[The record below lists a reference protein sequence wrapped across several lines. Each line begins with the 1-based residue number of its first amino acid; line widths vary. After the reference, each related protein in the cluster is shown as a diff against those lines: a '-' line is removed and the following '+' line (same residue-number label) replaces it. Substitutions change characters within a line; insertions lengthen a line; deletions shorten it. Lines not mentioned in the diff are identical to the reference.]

1 MWPSSSAAVFSLLM
15 FILQSACQAAES
27 ESVVVLVA
35 GVAEDGGGRHQLP
48 PPGMDY
54 YHQESALLAMPAE
67 QRDQTTGVAIKAT
80 ISSSHSPVVNKP
92 AAAGGLVQQNPP
104 PQLMLSAAAGV
115 TATAKNVTV
124 AHGKTALLTCK
135 VGAGLLDNRTQ
146 VAWIRYL
153 DLQLLTVG
161 NQTYTADRRFSAG
174 ISGNGDAWSLQ
185 ISHVQFRDEGGYEC
199 QIGVTPRVSHYIH
212 LSVVEPTTVILGGSE
227 MHIDIG
233 STINLTC
240 LVQHTPEPP
249 DYVFWTHNQ
258 QTVNYDSKRGGIS
271 VMVERGAT
279 TLSSLLIQKAARRD
293 SGVYV
298 CSPSSA
304 PAAQASIHI
313 LEGERPAAMY
323 SVARRPSIVRLMT
336 LMLINA
342 VIYLSARQRSLL

>member
-1 MWPSSSAAVFSLLM
+1 
-15 FILQSACQAAES
+15 
-27 ESVVVLVA
+27 
-35 GVAEDGGGRHQLP
+35 
-48 PPGMDY
+48 
-54 YHQESALLAMPAE
+54 MPAE
-67 QRDQTTGVAIKAT
+67 QQRDQTTDGGAIKAT
-80 ISSSHSPVVNKP
+80 ISNSHPPVVNKP
-92 AAAGGLVQQNPP
+92 TAAGGGPAQQNPP
-104 PQLMLSAAAGV
+104 PQLMLSATAAGV

-146 VAWIRYL
+146 VAWIRYS

-336 LMLINA
+336 LMLMNA

>member
-1 MWPSSSAAVFSLLM
+1 MWPSSLTVSLLM
-15 FILQSACQAAES
+15 LISQCACQPTES
-27 ESVVVLVA
+27 EPTEWVGVV
-35 GVAEDGGGRHQLP
+35 EDEGKQPDVMGQ
-48 PPGMDY
+48 
-54 YHQESALLAMPAE
+54 HQEFESSSS
-67 QRDQTTGVAIKAT
+67 QTMRIKANAVERPSITTSST
-80 ISSSHSPVVNKP
+80 II
-92 AAAGGLVQQNPP
+92 
-104 PQLMLSAAAGV
+104 

-135 VGAGLLDNRTQ
+135 IGAGLLDNRTQ
-146 VAWIRYL
+146 VAWIRYA

-199 QIGVTPRVSHYIH
+199 QIGGTPRVSHYIH

-323 SVARRPSIVRLMT
+323 SVGSTLVNVRMMT
-336 LMLINA
+336 LVFIAM
-342 VIYLSARQRSLL
+342 YLTSSRQRPF

>member
-1 MWPSSSAAVFSLLM
+1 MWPTSLTVSLLM
-15 FILQSACQAAES
+15 LILQCACQPTES
-27 ESVVVLVA
+27 EPTEWVGVV
-35 GVAEDGGGRHQLP
+35 EDEAKQP
-48 PPGMDY
+48 DVMEE
-54 YHQESALLAMPAE
+54 HQEYESS
-67 QRDQTTGVAIKAT
+67 QTMRIKPNAVERPSITTSLRT
-80 ISSSHSPVVNKP
+80 I
-92 AAAGGLVQQNPP
+92 
-104 PQLMLSAAAGV
+104 

-124 AHGKTALLTCK
+124 AHGKMALLTCK
-135 VGAGLLDNRTQ
+135 IGAGLLDNRTQ
-146 VAWIRYL
+146 VAWIRYA

-199 QIGVTPRVSHYIH
+199 QIGGTPRVSHYIH

-323 SVARRPSIVRLMT
+323 SVGTTLVRRPPIGMLT
-336 LMLINA
+336 LVFIAM
-342 VIYLSARQRSLL
+342 YLTSARQRPF

>member
-1 MWPSSSAAVFSLLM
+1 MWPSGVVLPLLM
-15 FILQSACQAAES
+15 LIVQSVCRAAATAKS
-27 ESVVVLVA
+27 ESLI
-35 GVAEDGGGRHQLP
+35 EDDGGG
-48 PPGMDY
+48 GY
-54 YHQESALLAMPAE
+54 YQESQQQSDASTL
-67 QRDQTTGVAIKAT
+67 KAT
-80 ISSSHSPVVNKP
+80 ISSLNLVNQADKDPLGDFISSPS
-92 AAAGGLVQQNPP
+92 QSQ
-104 PQLMLSAAAGV
+104 MSS
-115 TATAKNVTV
+115 TAKNVTV

-146 VAWIRYL
+146 VAWIRYS

-199 QIGVTPRVSHYIH
+199 QIGVIPRVSHYIH

-342 VIYLSARQRSLL
+342 VIYLSTRQQSLV

>member
-1 MWPSSSAAVFSLLM
+1 MWPSSLTVSLLM
-15 FILQSACQAAES
+15 LILQCACQPTEN
-27 ESVVVLVA
+27 ETTQLVGVV
-35 GVAEDGGGRHQLP
+35 EDEGQQP
-48 PPGMDY
+48 DIMDQ
-54 YHQESALLAMPAE
+54 HQEFESS
-67 QRDQTTGVAIKAT
+67 QTMRIKANAVERPSITTSST
-80 ISSSHSPVVNKP
+80 II
-92 AAAGGLVQQNPP
+92 
-104 PQLMLSAAAGV
+104 

-135 VGAGLLDNRTQ
+135 IGVGLLMDNRTQ
-146 VAWIRYL
+146 VAWIRYA

-199 QIGVTPRVSHYIH
+199 QIGGTPRVSHYIH

-240 LVQHTPEPP
+240 LIQHTPEPP

-323 SVARRPSIVRLMT
+323 SVGSTLERRPPIRLM
-336 LMLINA
+336 MLVFIA
-342 VIYLSARQRSLL
+342 MYLTSARQRPF